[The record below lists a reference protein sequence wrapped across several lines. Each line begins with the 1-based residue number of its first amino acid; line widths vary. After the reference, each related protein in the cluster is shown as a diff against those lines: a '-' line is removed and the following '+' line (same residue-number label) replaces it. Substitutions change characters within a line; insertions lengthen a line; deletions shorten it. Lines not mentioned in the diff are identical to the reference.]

1 MPEFLR
7 LQTPSEALARL
18 LEALPHDASPG
29 VEDMPTQDA
38 LGRVLANDV
47 RAPHALPP
55 FPRSSVDGYAVRAAD
70 TFGASASLPAY
81 VSLAGEVLMGTR
93 TTLDVQRGQAAL
105 VHTGGMIP
113 SGADAVVMV
122 EDTQVARPGEI
133 EILKPAAPGQNVL
146 LLGED
151 VQPGETVLQR
161 GVRLRAQEI
170 GGLMALGLTRV
181 GVIRRPRVAILSTGD
196 EVVAPD
202 ADPLPGQVR
211 DVNTYTL
218 SALVTQAGG
227 EPVLYGILP
236 DQRHA
241 LETAARDAYASC
253 DVVLITAGS
262 SVSTRD
268 LTSEIIATLGSP
280 GVLAHGVALKPGKPT
295 ILAVCGGKPVIGL
308 PGNPVSALV
317 VAGLFVTP
325 LLHRLLG
332 VQAPRLTPRVA
343 ARLTTNIP
351 SEAGREDYV
360 PVRVSGEEGAF
371 VAEPVF
377 GKSNLI
383 FTLVR
388 ADGLVRVPPEANGLP
403 VGAQVEVLLF

>member
-18 LEALPHDASPG
+18 LDSLPPEASLGHEE
-29 VEDMPTQDA
+29 VPTAEA
-38 LGRVLANDV
+38 LGRVLAVDI

-70 TFGASASLPAY
+70 TFGASPSLPAY
-81 VSLAGEVLMGTR
+81 LPLAGEVLMGTL
-93 TTLDVQRGQAAL
+93 TTLELNRGQVAL

-122 EDTQVARPGEI
+122 EDTQVSRPGEI
-133 EILKPAAPGQNVL
+133 EVLKPAAPGQNVL
-146 LLGED
+146 QLGED
-151 VQPGETVLQR
+151 VQPGEIVLQR
-161 GVRLRAQEI
+161 GARLRAQEL
-170 GGLMALGLTRV
+170 GGLMALGFIRV
-181 GVIRRPRVAILSTGD
+181 EVVRRPRVAVLSTGD
-196 EVVAPD
+196 EVVAPE

-218 SALVTQAGG
+218 SALVEQGGG
-227 EPVLYGILP
+227 EPVFHGILP
-236 DQRHA
+236 DQRAA
-241 LETAARDAYASC
+241 LEAAARRAHAEC

-262 SVSTRD
+262 SVSARD
-268 LTSEIIATLGSP
+268 ITSQIITTLGAP
-280 GVLAHGVALKPGKPT
+280 GVLAHGVALRPGKPT

-325 LLHRLLG
+325 LLRRLLG
-332 VQAPRLTPRVA
+332 VQAPRLIPRIT
-343 ARLTTNIP
+343 ARLGTNIP

-360 PVRVSGEEGAF
+360 PVRVTGAEGDF
-371 VAEPVF
+371 TAEPVF

-388 ADGLVRVPPEANGLP
+388 ADGLVRVPAEASGLP
-403 VGAQVEVLLF
+403 AGVLVEVLLF

>member
-7 LQTPSEALARL
+7 LQTPADALARL
-18 LEALPHDASPG
+18 LEALPRPSGLAT
-29 VEDMPTQDA
+29 EDLPTRDA
-38 LGRVLANDV
+38 LGRVLGQAV

-81 VSLAGEVLMGTR
+81 LRLSGEVLMGT
-93 TTLDVQRGQAAL
+93 LAMLVLERGQAAL

-113 SGADAVVMV
+113 ADADAVVMV
-122 EDTQVARPGEI
+122 EDTQVVRPGEI
-133 EILKPAAPGQNVL
+133 EILRPAAPGQNVL
-146 LLGED
+146 QVGED
-151 VQPGETVLQR
+151 VQPGEIVLEP
-161 GVRLRAQEI
+161 GARLRAQEL
-170 GGLMALGLTRV
+170 GGLMALGFTQV
-181 GVIRRPRVAILSTGD
+181 SVVRRPRVGILSTGD
-196 EVVAPD
+196 EVVAPE
-202 ADPLPGQVR
+202 ADPRPGQVR

-236 DQRHA
+236 DQRPA
-241 LETAARDAYASC
+241 LEAAAIRAHAEC

-262 SVSTRD
+262 SVSARD
-268 LTSEIIATLGSP
+268 ITAEIIATLGPP
-280 GVLAHGVALKPGKPT
+280 GVLAHGVALRPGKPT
-295 ILAVCGGKPVIGL
+295 ILAVCAGKPVIGL

-325 LLHRLLG
+325 LLRQLLG
-332 VQAPRLTPRVA
+332 VQAPRLRPRVT
-343 ARLTTNIP
+343 ARLAANIP
-351 SEAGREDYV
+351 SESGREDYV
-360 PVRVSGEEGAF
+360 PVRVSGSEGDF
-371 VAEPVF
+371 QAEPVF

-388 ADGLVRVPPEANGLP
+388 ADGLVCVPAPAGGLP
-403 VGAQVEVLLF
+403 AGTLVEVLLF

>member
-236 DQRHA
+236 DQRDA

-403 VGAQVEVLLF
+403 AGAQVEVLLF

>member
-403 VGAQVEVLLF
+403 AGAQVEVLLF

>member
-7 LQTPSEALARL
+7 LQTPSEALTRL

-29 VEDMPTQDA
+29 VEDMLTQDA

-93 TTLDVQRGQAAL
+93 TTLEVQRGQAAL

-236 DQRHA
+236 DQRDA

-403 VGAQVEVLLF
+403 AGAQVEVLLF

>member
-29 VEDMPTQDA
+29 GEDMPTQDA

-93 TTLDVQRGQAAL
+93 TTLNVQRGQAAL

-196 EVVAPD
+196 EVVSPD

-236 DQRHA
+236 DQRDA

-268 LTSEIIATLGSP
+268 ITAEIIATLGSP

-403 VGAQVEVLLF
+403 AGAQVEVLLF

>member
-29 VEDMPTQDA
+29 GEDMPTQDA

-93 TTLDVQRGQAAL
+93 TTLNVQRGQAAL

-236 DQRHA
+236 DQRDA

-268 LTSEIIATLGSP
+268 ITSEIIATLGSP

-403 VGAQVEVLLF
+403 AGAQVEVLLF

>member
-29 VEDMPTQDA
+29 GEDMPTQDA

-81 VSLAGEVLMGTR
+81 VALAGEVLMGTR
-93 TTLDVQRGQAAL
+93 ATLNVQRGQAAL

-236 DQRHA
+236 DQRDA

-268 LTSEIIATLGSP
+268 ITSEIIATLGSP

-403 VGAQVEVLLF
+403 AGTQVEVLLF

>member
-29 VEDMPTQDA
+29 GEDMPTQDA

-93 TTLDVQRGQAAL
+93 TTLNVQRGQAAL

-236 DQRHA
+236 DQRNA

-268 LTSEIIATLGSP
+268 ITSEIIATLGSP

-403 VGAQVEVLLF
+403 AGAQVEVLLF

>member
-18 LEALPHDASPG
+18 LETLPPEASLG
-29 VEDMPTQDA
+29 SQDLPTAEA
-38 LGRVLANDV
+38 LGRILAVDI

-81 VSLAGEVLMGTR
+81 LSVAGEVLMGTL
-93 TTLDVQRGQAAL
+93 TTLALDRGQAAL

-113 SGADAVVMV
+113 AGADAVVMV
-122 EDTQVARPGEI
+122 EDTQVARPDEI
-133 EILKPAAPGQNVL
+133 EVLKPAAPGQNVL
-146 LLGED
+146 QLGED
-151 VQPGETVLQR
+151 VQPGEIVLQR
-161 GVRLRAQEI
+161 GARLRAQEL
-170 GGLMALGLTRV
+170 GGLMALGFTRV
-181 GVIRRPRVAILSTGD
+181 EVVRRPRVAILSTGD
-196 EVVAPD
+196 EVVAPE

-211 DVNTYTL
+211 DVNTTTL
-218 SALVTQAGG
+218 SALVELGGG
-227 EPVLYGILP
+227 EPVFYGILP
-236 DQRHA
+236 DRREA
-241 LETAARDAYASC
+241 LEAAARRAHAEC

-268 LTSEIIATLGSP
+268 ITSEIIVALGAP
-280 GVLAHGVALKPGKPT
+280 GVLAHGVALRPGKPT
-295 ILAVCGGKPVIGL
+295 ILAVCDGKPVIGL

-325 LLHRLLG
+325 LLRRLLG
-332 VQAPRLTPRVA
+332 VQAPRLIPRVT
-343 ARLTTNIP
+343 ARLVTNIP
-351 SEAGREDYV
+351 SESGREDYV
-360 PVRVSGEEGAF
+360 PVRVTGTEGDF
-371 VAEPVF
+371 TAEPVF

-388 ADGLVRVPPEANGLP
+388 ADGLVRVPAEANGLP
-403 VGAQVEVLLF
+403 AGIIVEVLLF

>member
-93 TTLDVQRGQAAL
+93 TTLNVQRGQAAL

-236 DQRHA
+236 DQRDA

-403 VGAQVEVLLF
+403 AGAQVEVLLF

>member
-18 LEALPHDASPG
+18 LETLPPEASLG
-29 VEDMPTQDA
+29 SQNIPTAEA
-38 LGRVLANDV
+38 LGRVLAVDI

-81 VSLAGEVLMGTR
+81 LSVAGEVLMGTL
-93 TTLDVQRGQAAL
+93 TTLALDRGRAAL

-113 SGADAVVMV
+113 AGADAVVMV
-122 EDTQVARPGEI
+122 EDTQVARPDEI
-133 EILKPAAPGQNVL
+133 EVLKPVAPGQNVL
-146 LLGED
+146 QLGED
-151 VQPGETVLQR
+151 VQTGEIVLRR
-161 GVRLRAQEI
+161 GARLRAQEL
-170 GGLMALGLTRV
+170 GGLMALGFTRAEV
-181 GVIRRPRVAILSTGD
+181 VRRPRVAILSTGD
-196 EVVAPD
+196 EVVAPE

-211 DVNTYTL
+211 DVNTTTL
-218 SALVTQAGG
+218 AALVEQGGG
-227 EPVLYGILP
+227 EPVFYGILP
-236 DQRHA
+236 DQREA
-241 LETAARDAYASC
+241 LEAAARRGHAEC

-268 LTSEIIATLGSP
+268 ITSEIIATLGAP
-280 GVLAHGVALKPGKPT
+280 GVLAHGVALRPGKPT
-295 ILAVCGGKPVIGL
+295 ILAVCNGKPVIGL

-325 LLHRLLG
+325 LLRRLLG
-332 VQAPRLTPRVA
+332 VQAPRLIPRVT
-343 ARLTTNIP
+343 ARLVTNIP
-351 SEAGREDYV
+351 SESGREDYV
-360 PVRVSGEEGAF
+360 PVRVTGSEGDF
-371 VAEPVF
+371 TAEPVF

-388 ADGLVRVPPEANGLP
+388 ADGLVRVPSEANGLP
-403 VGAQVEVLLF
+403 AGIVVEVLLF

>member
-18 LEALPHDASPG
+18 LESLPPEASLG
-29 VEDMPTQDA
+29 SQDIPTAEA
-38 LGRVLANDV
+38 LGRVLAVDI

-81 VSLAGEVLMGTR
+81 LSVAGEVLMGTL
-93 TTLDVQRGQAAL
+93 TTLSLDRGRAAL

-113 SGADAVVMV
+113 AGADAVVMV
-122 EDTQVARPGEI
+122 EDTQVARPDEI
-133 EILKPAAPGQNVL
+133 EVLKPTAPGQNVL
-146 LLGED
+146 QLGED
-151 VQPGETVLQR
+151 VQTGEIVLQR
-161 GVRLRAQEI
+161 GARLRAQEL
-170 GGLMALGLTRV
+170 GGLMALGFTRV
-181 GVIRRPRVAILSTGD
+181 DVVRRPRVAILSTGD
-196 EVVAPD
+196 EVVAPE

-211 DVNTYTL
+211 DVNTTTL
-218 SALVTQAGG
+218 SALVEQGGG
-227 EPVLYGILP
+227 EPVFYGILP
-236 DQRHA
+236 DQREA
-241 LETAARDAYASC
+241 LEAAARRAHAEC

-268 LTSEIIATLGSP
+268 ITSEIIATLGAP
-280 GVLAHGVALKPGKPT
+280 GVLAHGVALRPGKPT
-295 ILAVCGGKPVIGL
+295 ILAICNGKPVIGL

-325 LLHRLLG
+325 LLRRLLG
-332 VQAPRLTPRVA
+332 VQAPRLIPRVT
-343 ARLTTNIP
+343 ARLVTNIP
-351 SEAGREDYV
+351 SESGREDYV
-360 PVRVSGEEGAF
+360 PVRVTGTEGDF
-371 VAEPVF
+371 TAEPVF

-388 ADGLVRVPPEANGLP
+388 ADGLVRVPAEASGLP
-403 VGAQVEVLLF
+403 AGIVVEVLLF

>member
-18 LEALPHDASPG
+18 LEAIPPEPSLGSQNLATP
-29 VEDMPTQDA
+29 EA
-38 LGRVLANDV
+38 LGRVLAADI

-70 TFGASASLPAY
+70 TFGASGSLPAY
-81 VSLAGEVLMGTR
+81 LALAGEVLMGAL
-93 TTLDVQRGQAAL
+93 TTLAIERGQAAL

-122 EDTQVARPGEI
+122 EDTQVSRPGEI
-133 EILKPAAPGQNVL
+133 EVLKPAAPGHNVL
-146 LLGED
+146 QLGED
-151 VQPGETVLQR
+151 VQPGEIVLQR
-161 GVRLRAQEI
+161 GARLRAQEL
-170 GGLMALGLTRV
+170 GGLMALGMTRIEV
-181 GVIRRPRVAILSTGD
+181 VRRPRVAVLSTGD
-196 EVVAPD
+196 EVVAPE

-218 SALVTQAGG
+218 SALVEQAGG
-227 EPVLYGILP
+227 EPVFYGILP
-236 DQRHA
+236 DRREA
-241 LETAARDAYASC
+241 LEAAARRAHAEC

-262 SVSTRD
+262 SVSARD
-268 LTSEIIATLGSP
+268 ITSEIIATLGAP
-280 GVLAHGVALKPGKPT
+280 GVLAHGVALRPGKPT
-295 ILAVCGGKPVIGL
+295 ILAVCNRKPVIGL

-325 LLHRLLG
+325 LLRRLLN
-332 VQAPRLTPRVA
+332 VQAPRLIPRIT
-343 ARLTTNIP
+343 ARLGTNIP

-360 PVRVSGEEGAF
+360 PVRLLGAEGDF
-371 VAEPVF
+371 TAEPVF

-388 ADGLVRVPPEANGLP
+388 ADGLVRVPAEAGGLP
-403 VGAQVEVLLF
+403 AGMTVEVLLF

>member
-7 LQTPSEALARL
+7 LQTPSEALGRL
-18 LEALPHDASPG
+18 LEALPNEAHLS
-29 VEDMPTQDA
+29 VEDVLTQDA

-81 VSLAGEVLMGTR
+81 VALAGEVLMGTR
-93 TTLDVQRGQAAL
+93 TTLDLQPGQAAL
-105 VHTGGMIP
+105 VHTGGMVP

-122 EDTQVARPGEI
+122 EDSQVARPGEI

-161 GVRLRAQEI
+161 GARLRAQEI
-170 GGLMALGLTRV
+170 GGLMALGFTRV
-181 GVIRRPRVAILSTGD
+181 GVVRRPRVAILSTGD

-236 DQRHA
+236 DQREA
-241 LETAARDAYASC
+241 LAAAARHAHSTC

-262 SVSTRD
+262 SISTRD
-268 LTSEIIATLGSP
+268 ITSEIIATLGTP

-295 ILAVCGGKPVIGL
+295 ILAACGGKPVIGL
-308 PGNPVSALV
+308 AGNPVSALV

-332 VQAPRLTPRVA
+332 LRAPRLTPRVS
-343 ARLTTNIP
+343 ARLTANIP

-360 PVRVSGEEGAF
+360 PVRVSGGEGAF
-371 VAEPVF
+371 EAEPVF

-403 VGAQVEVLLF
+403 AGAQVEVLLF

>member
-7 LQTPSEALARL
+7 LQTPPEALARL
-18 LEALPHDASPG
+18 LEAIPPEASLG
-29 VEDMPTQDA
+29 SQDIPTAEA
-38 LGRVLANDV
+38 LGRVLAIDI

-55 FPRSSVDGYAVRAAD
+55 FPRSSVDGYAVQAAD

-81 VSLAGEVLMGTR
+81 LSLAGEVLMGTR
-93 TTLDVQRGQAAL
+93 STLALERGQAAL

-122 EDTQVARPGEI
+122 EDTQVARPDEI
-133 EILKPAAPGQNVL
+133 EVLKPAAPGQNVL
-146 LLGED
+146 QLGED
-151 VQPGETVLQR
+151 VQPGEIVLQR
-161 GVRLRAQEI
+161 GARLRAQEL
-170 GGLMALGLTRV
+170 GGLMALGYTRV
-181 GVIRRPRVAILSTGD
+181 EVVRRPRVAILSTGD
-196 EVVAPD
+196 EVVMPE

-218 SALVTQAGG
+218 SALVEQGGG
-227 EPVLYGILP
+227 EPVFYGILP
-236 DQRHA
+236 DRREA
-241 LETAARDAYASC
+241 LEAAARRAHVEC

-262 SVSTRD
+262 SVSARD
-268 LTSEIIATLGSP
+268 ITSEVIATLGAP
-280 GVLAHGVALKPGKPT
+280 GVLAHGVALRPGKPT
-295 ILAVCGGKPVIGL
+295 ILAVCSGKPVIGL

-325 LLHRLLG
+325 LLRRLLG
-332 VQAPRLTPRVA
+332 VQAPRLIPRIT
-343 ARLTTNIP
+343 ARLGTNIP

-360 PVRVSGEEGAF
+360 PVRVTSVEGDF
-371 VAEPVF
+371 TAEPVF

-388 ADGLVRVPPEANGLP
+388 ADGLVRVPSEANGLP
-403 VGAQVEVLLF
+403 AGLIVEVLLF